1 MEAKTRLTVDGERA
15 YVETDDPVVVAQ
27 LEELD
32 DAERVGETRF
42 VLPASSAR
50 LHFPH
55 AASG

>member
-1 MEAKTRLTVDGERA
+1 MKVNTQLTVDGEWA
-15 YVETDDPVVVAQ
+15 YVETEDPVVVAQ
-27 LEELD
+27 LEELG

>member
-1 MEAKTRLTVDGERA
+1 MQVQTQLTVEGEWA
-15 YVETDDPVVVAQ
+15 YVETEDPVVVAQ

-32 DAERVGETRF
+32 DAERVGESKF

-55 AASG
+55 AATG

>member
-1 MEAKTRLTVDGERA
+1 MQVQTQLTVEGEWA
-15 YVETDDPVVVAQ
+15 YVDTEDPVVVAQ

-32 DAERVGETRF
+32 DAERIGEARF

-55 AASG
+55 AATG